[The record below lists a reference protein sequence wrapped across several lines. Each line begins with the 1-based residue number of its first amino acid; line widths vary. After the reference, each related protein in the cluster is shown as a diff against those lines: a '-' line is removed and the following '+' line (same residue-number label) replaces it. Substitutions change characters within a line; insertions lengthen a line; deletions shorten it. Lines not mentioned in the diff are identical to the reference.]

1 MMNIKAKRDI
11 AHKTK
16 ILNHARE
23 SKNIAKTCRHFGIS
37 RETFYTWKRAYERDG
52 EKGLINNKPCPE
64 NPTRRVAKHI
74 EELVIYL
81 RTTYHFGPQR
91 IAWYLLRFHNI
102 KISRSGCY
110 YVLL

>member
-1 MMNIKAKRDI
+1 MPAR
-11 AHKTK
+11 AK
-16 ILNHARE
+16 ILLKLVVILG
-23 SKNIAKTCRHFGIS
+23 SL
-37 RETFYTWKRAYERDG
+37 YTWKRAYERDG

-110 YVLL
+110 YVLLRNKLNQLPQN